1 MAKNKRLT
9 DAEILDLISSNKD
22 TARSYQSELST
33 ERERLYKRYR
43 AEPYGNEQ
51 QGWSQTVHPTIFD
64 AVEWLKPGLM
74 EVFTADFFRFK
85 GIPKEKQEQ
94 PQMAMP
100 SGAGMPP
107 QMTGVPGGVNQP
119 MPPGARNLQPPV
131 KDYDESAE
139 KLKKY
144 IRFKLFNELDG
155 EQIVED
161 SIHDALISHYCVV
174 KVTQRDDY
182 DIDEEKIDRISNVEL
197 AELIDGDKELYDTK
211 GGVEV
216 EEFDPMTGEL
226 WAGMED
232 ITLTRKR
239 QKYKGFYVENVPPSE
254 LYFLPGYK
262 DLQSNPFVSHVV
274 KRDLDYIRRQE
285 LAGVYRK
292 GAYAKVRDK
301 VDQTENVDAA
311 NEYWTKFTVDGVSEP
326 DRVDQT
332 GAAESNNEVLVWEC
346 YQRLALD
353 GELLKPYIVTVCEDV
368 ILREPVENPYDGPP
382 FELGYIFKEPNK
394 VVGRPLPAIL
404 EDRQK
409 VLTNLLRLIQDQG
422 AKSCYSGFLTSD
434 QQTKKQLEGWYPNA
448 VALVPNLNNY
458 KEVTPP
464 SPNQFILKAFEVTQA
479 EVAKESGVNENMQG
493 LDNNSLNK
501 TLGGM
506 EMRLTA
512 GMQRQKL
519 YARRIARMWKRV
531 FKRILDIIRMF
542 PPEDDQLFIGS
553 DVSISQEDIEGK
565 YTVEIDVGV
574 GPQDRMAN
582 AQLMDGLISWGSQ
595 VGVQMGAM
603 TPDHLVRAQI
613 AKYEYHDM
621 DVSEYMV
628 APEQAPGI
636 QKMQQNMQKMQEQ
649 MKDMQ
654 GKFGQLQQRNQ
665 QMQQEIAKRDAQDQT
680 LPIKAAQAKA
690 DISLKAQKQQA
701 DQQLDVAR
709 FVQDSQLKQAQ
720 AMRNAHGE

>member
-1 MAKNKRLT
+1 MAKSTRPSD
-9 DAEILDLISSNKD
+9 DAILEWISPNQD
-22 TARSYQSELST
+22 AARSYQSELSD

-74 EVFTADFFRFK
+74 EVFTADFFAFK
-85 GIPKEKQEQ
+85 GIPKEQ
-94 PQMAMP
+94 PQQPPMQP
-100 SGAGMPP
+100 GANMPP
-107 QMTGVPGGVNQP
+107 QMTG
-119 MPPGARNLQPPV
+119 MPPQPPV
-131 KDYDESAE
+131 KDYDASAE

-144 IRFKLFNELDG
+144 TRFKLFNELDG

-161 SIHDALISHYCVV
+161 SIHDALTSHYCVV

-182 DIDEEKIDRISNVEL
+182 DVEEERIDRISNEDL
-197 AELIDGDKELYDTK
+197 ALLIDGDKEIYDVS
-211 GGVEV
+211 GGEEV
-216 EEFDPMTGEL
+216 EEFDPMYGTL
-226 WAGMED
+226 WAGMEN
-232 ITLTRKR
+232 ITLIRRK
-239 QKYKGFYVENVPPSE
+239 QKYKGFYVENVPASE

-262 DLQSNPFVSHVV
+262 DLDSNPFVAHVV

-292 GAYAKVRDK
+292 GTYNKVKDK
-301 VDQTENVDAA
+301 VDKSENVDAA
-311 NEYWTKFTVDGVSEP
+311 AEYWTKFTVDGGSSP

-332 GAAESNNEVLVWEC
+332 GAAELNNEVLVWEC
-346 YQRLALD
+346 YQRLAID
-353 GELLKPYIVTVCEDV
+353 GELLKPYIVTICEDV
-368 ILREPVENPYDGPP
+368 ILREPVENPYGGPP

-422 AKSCYSGFLTSD
+422 AKSCYSGFLATD

-448 VALVPNLNNY
+448 VAIVPNLNNY
-458 KEVTPP
+458 REVTPP
-464 SPNQFILKAFEVTQA
+464 SPNQFVLKAFEITQN

-501 TLGGM
+501 TKGGM

-553 DVSISQEDIEGK
+553 DVHISPEDLEGQ
-565 YTVEIDVGV
+565 YTVQIDVGV
-574 GPQDRMAN
+574 GPQDRMNN
-582 AQLMDGLISWGSQ
+582 AMLLEQYIQWATAA
-595 VGVQMGAM
+595 GVQMGAA
-603 TPDHLVRAQI
+603 TPEHVVRAQI

-621 DVSEYMV
+621 DISDYCVQ
-628 APEQAPGI
+628 PEQAPGI
-636 QKMQQNMQKMQEQ
+636 HQMQQQMQKMQQQMQ
-649 MKDMQ
+649 DMQ
-654 GKFGQLQQRNQ
+654 GKFGQMQQRNQ
-665 QMQQEIAKRDAQDQT
+665 QMQQEIAKRDAQDKT
-680 LPIKAAQAKA
+680 LPIKAATAQA
-690 DISLKAQKQQA
+690 DMQLKANKQKF
-701 DQQLDVAR
+701 DQQLDVAKL
-709 FVQDSQLKQAQ
+709 VQDTRIKQMQTA
-720 AMRNAHGE
+720 RP